1 MWRYELE
8 SNEVASV
15 LFRNVI
21 AQGLDYDLSLS
32 VLDTRPF
39 TVVEDRK

>member
-1 MWRYELE
+1 MWRYELK
-8 SNEVASV
+8 SNEIASV

-21 AQGLDYDLSLS
+21 AQGLDCDLSLN

-39 TVVEDRK
+39 TVVEDPK